1 MRSSLASH
9 FTGVERRKLSQEEPL
24 RDGLLPGPNPVS
36 PLLLHLRFSTG
47 DTLESP
53 RDL

>member
-9 FTGVERRKLSQEEPL
+9 LTGVEGRKLGREEPL

-36 PLLLHLRFSTG
+36 SLLLHPRFSTG
-47 DTLESP
+47 STLESP